1 MMLMRSSPPTTEQ
14 MLVALCPLKPTN
26 PKPRGPPRRA
36 ALWLRKNPQLRSSF
50 IADDNEQYRP
60 KIAGGDFLPGVH
72 IRVGGFADVS
82 QSIGKRK
89 ITIYP
94 VFRVLYLNQGDSGR
108 RFGPIDG
115 RLASISGSV
124 ILPRKWRRSD
134 LRPGAVS
141 IELYCDH
148 PVSLDELGRSKIDEA
163 LQSAVATI
171 SGDPLL
177 WRHLAD
183 PKERS
188 RTLGDASVLRDQES
202 YSRALAVPLN
212 R

>member
-1 MMLMRSSPPTTEQ
+1 MMLMRSSPSTTEQ

-82 QSIGKRK
+82 QSNGKRK

-94 VFRVLYLNQGDSGR
+94 VFRVLYLTKVIRADDLARSMVVPLFTAAVFPDAILRLHHSDFPQARFWITRQSPETNHGR
-108 RFGPIDG
+108 TLIDG
-115 RLASISGSV
+115 AEPQKS
-124 ILPRKWRRSD
+124 
-134 LRPGAVS
+134 
-141 IELYCDH
+141 
-148 PVSLDELGRSKIDEA
+148 
-163 LQSAVATI
+163 
-171 SGDPLL
+171 
-177 WRHLAD
+177 
-183 PKERS
+183 
-188 RTLGDASVLRDQES
+188 
-202 YSRALAVPLN
+202 
-212 R
+212 

>member
-1 MMLMRSSPPTTEQ
+1 

-82 QSIGKRK
+82 QSNGKRK

-94 VFRVLYLNQGDSGR
+94 VFRVLYPNQGDSGR
-108 RFGPIDG
+108 YAQVLKIVAKFLDGTPHVRTFDVVSSTFQMVAARF
-115 RLASISGSV
+115 A
-124 ILPRKWRRSD
+124 
-134 LRPGAVS
+134 A
-141 IELYCDH
+141 
-148 PVSLDELGRSKIDEA
+148 
-163 LQSAVATI
+163 
-171 SGDPLL
+171 
-177 WRHLAD
+177 
-183 PKERS
+183 
-188 RTLGDASVLRDQES
+188 
-202 YSRALAVPLN
+202 
-212 R
+212 

>member
-1 MMLMRSSPPTTEQ
+1 MLMRSSPPTTEQ

-82 QSIGKRK
+82 QSNGKRN

-94 VFRVLYLNQGDSGR
+94 VFRVLYPNQGDSGR

-115 RLASISGSV
+115 RSTVYSGCVPGCHSQTSPLR
-124 ILPRKWRRSD
+124 LPTSSFI
-134 LRPGAVS
+134 VS
-141 IELYCDH
+141 NSANCRGGDAIEL
-148 PVSLDELGRSKIDEA
+148 
-163 LQSAVATI
+163 
-171 SGDPLL
+171 
-177 WRHLAD
+177 
-183 PKERS
+183 
-188 RTLGDASVLRDQES
+188 S
-202 YSRALAVPLN
+202 YIG
-212 R
+212 